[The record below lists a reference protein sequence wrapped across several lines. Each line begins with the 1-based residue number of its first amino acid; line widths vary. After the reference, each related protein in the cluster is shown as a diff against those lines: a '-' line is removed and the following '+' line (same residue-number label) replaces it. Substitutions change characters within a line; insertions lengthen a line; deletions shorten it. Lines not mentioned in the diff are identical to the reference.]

1 MLVCSFFTVGP
12 NFTFFA
18 ISSELFVSQKSIW
31 YQNTG
36 NLNARPMAFI
46 FWKYF
51 QSVKSY
57 KETRFWYEVS
67 KIQGGGQ
74 KKNSSLIFF

>member
-1 MLVCSFFTVGP
+1 
-12 NFTFFA
+12 
-18 ISSELFVSQKSIW
+18 
-31 YQNTG
+31 
-36 NLNARPMAFI
+36 MAFI